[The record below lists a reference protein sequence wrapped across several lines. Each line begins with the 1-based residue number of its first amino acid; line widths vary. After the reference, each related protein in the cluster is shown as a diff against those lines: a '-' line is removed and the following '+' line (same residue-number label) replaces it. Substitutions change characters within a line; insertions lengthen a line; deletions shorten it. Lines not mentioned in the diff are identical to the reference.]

1 MAQQPGGGGG
11 SFPRYSGTYSGG
23 YQMQNLLSVAE
34 FLVSNGYSRTAAAGI
49 AGTIAGES
57 SGDPEAVGDGGAGLI
72 GWTPPGKAAPINPIV
87 SGDPQSDFN
96 AQLTD
101 LLHYNNTSGPTRT
114 LKGLSGDPAAAA
126 DYYSQNFERP
136 AVTDSDVRA
145 SVAQSIYSQL
155 GGYKADAGF
164 TQYSGGADSGS
175 SGSGSSGSG
184 GGLGGWVSSVWTGLK
199 LGFDTSAGEAG
210 SPAGGLAAVANVSD
224 TAQALVGLTAP
235 FVKIADAVDWFMQ
248 PSHWM
253 RIFCGIGGTVIL
265 GLGVWNISHVG
276 GQAATTNVSVAG
288 TGTTVPLSAG
298 GTLALPIGILE
309 VGLGGA
315 LMFVAL
321 HNLPSTVKT
330 LPDFLSYLQEEISK
344 PHDAAPAPE
353 AG

>member
-164 TQYSGGADSGS
+164 TQYSGG
-175 SGSGSSGSG
+175 
-184 GGLGGWVSSVWTGLK
+184 GLGGWVSSVWTGLQ
-199 LGFDTSAGEAG
+199 LGFDTSADEPG
-210 SPAGGLAAVANVSD
+210 SPAGGLAAIGDVSD

-235 FVKIADAVDWFMQ
+235 FVKI
-248 PSHWM
+248 
-253 RIFCGIGGTVIL
+253 
-265 GLGVWNISHVG
+265 
-276 GQAATTNVSVAG
+276 
-288 TGTTVPLSAG
+288 
-298 GTLALPIGILE
+298 
-309 VGLGGA
+309 
-315 LMFVAL
+315 
-321 HNLPSTVKT
+321 
-330 LPDFLSYLQEEISK
+330 
-344 PHDAAPAPE
+344 
-353 AG
+353 